1 MAHPNLEELVQKF
14 EAAKKAGER
23 ERGSPEQF
31 RLHRE
36 LAEECPAFT
45 YNLRYLARLQQVVDQ
60 PGRSTEEVFSEI
72 RRLLE
77 SAVLGSYRSAPAL
90 LELGNFLD
98 TFQDGPPEAMKLYEE
113 GEQQALNTLE
123 DAWFF
128 KLRYWNN
135 EETKESLQKALR
147 LGGLAERLFPEPG
160 TLLWDEIQ
168 TTKRHAAK
176 QGLIP
181 PEAIAQKAPER

>member
-1 MAHPNLEELVQKF
+1 MVHPSLEALVQKF
-14 EAAKKAGER
+14 QVAPKAGEHA
-23 ERGSPEQF
+23 RGNPEQL

-36 LAEECPAFT
+36 LAEQCPAFT

-60 PGRSTEEVFSEI
+60 PGKNTEEMLSEI

-98 TFQDGPPEAMKLYEE
+98 TFHDGPPEAMSLYEE

-128 KLRYWNN
+128 KIRYWNN
-135 EETKESLQKALR
+135 VGTKESLQKALQ
-147 LGGLAERLFPEPG
+147 LSELAERVFPEPG
-160 TLLWDEIQ
+160 PLLWDEMQ
-168 TTKRHAAK
+168 TTKRYAAQ
-176 QGLIP
+176 QGLLP
-181 PEAIAQKAPER
+181 PEVP

>member
-1 MAHPNLEELVQKF
+1 MSHPKLEELVQKF
-14 EAAKKAGER
+14 EAALRAGEH

-45 YNLRYLARLQQVVDQ
+45 YNLRYLARLQQVADQ
-60 PGRSTEEVFSEI
+60 PGRDAEEVLSEI

-77 SAVLGSYRSAPAL
+77 SAVLGSYRSAQAL

-98 TFQDGPPEAMKLYEE
+98 TFHDGPPEAMKLYEE
-113 GEQQALNTLE
+113 GEQRALETLE

-128 KLRYWNN
+128 KIRYWNN
-135 EETKESLQKALR
+135 ERTKESLEKALQ
-147 LGGLAERLFPEPG
+147 LGEVAERLFPELG
-160 TLLWDEIQ
+160 TLLWDEMQ
-168 TTKRHAAK
+168 TTKRYAVK
-176 QGLIP
+176 LGLLLP
-181 PEAIAQKAPER
+181 PEDS

>member
-1 MAHPNLEELVQKF
+1 MAHPSLEELIQKF
-14 EAAKKAGER
+14 EAAKKAGEHQ
-23 ERGSPEQF
+23 RGNPEQL

-36 LAEECPAFT
+36 LAEQCPAFT

-60 PGRSTEEVFSEI
+60 PGINTEEVLSEV

-98 TFQDGPPEAMKLYEE
+98 TFHDGPPEAMSLYEE
-113 GEQQALNTLE
+113 GDQQALNTLE

-128 KLRYWNN
+128 KSRYWNN
-135 EETKESLQKALR
+135 VGTKQSLQKALQ
-147 LGGLAERLFPEPG
+147 LSKLAERVFPELG
-160 TLLWDEIQ
+160 TLLWAEMQ
-168 TTKRHAAK
+168 PTKRYAAQ
-176 QGLIP
+176 QGLLP
-181 PEAIAQKAPER
+181 PEAS

>member
-1 MAHPNLEELVQKF
+1 MSHPSIEYLVQKF
-14 EAAKKAGER
+14 ESAKKAGER
-23 ERGSPEQF
+23 ARGSPEQL
-31 RLHRE
+31 RLLRE

-45 YNLRYLARLQQVVDQ
+45 YNLRYLAQLQQVVDQ
-60 PGRSTEEVFSEI
+60 PGRSTKQVLSEI

-98 TFQDGPPEAMKLYEE
+98 TFHDGPPEAMKLYEE

-128 KLRYWNN
+128 KIRYWNN
-135 EETKESLQKALR
+135 EETKESLEKALR
-147 LGGLAERLFPEPG
+147 LGELAERLFPELG

-168 TTKRHAAK
+168 ITKRYAVR
-176 QGLIP
+176 QGLIS
-181 PEAIAQKAPER
+181 PEGS